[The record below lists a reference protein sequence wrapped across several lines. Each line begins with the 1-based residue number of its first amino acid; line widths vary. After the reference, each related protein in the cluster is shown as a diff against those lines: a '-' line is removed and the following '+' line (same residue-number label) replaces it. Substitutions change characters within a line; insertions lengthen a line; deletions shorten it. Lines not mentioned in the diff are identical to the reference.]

1 MKKAKHDWAGHVA
14 AIKTQGISISAYS
27 RQHNLA
33 LSTLYYW
40 QRKLQPATAGGAKVK
55 LVAATKPLSKFIA
68 LRVSAPECEV
78 QPITTGCTLVLNGA
92 MRLEMAALPDPQWL
106 AALWRCTHGVH

>member
-14 AIKTQGISISAYS
+14 AIKTPGISISAYS
-27 RQHNLA
+27 RQHKLA

-40 QRKLQPATAGGAKVK
+40 QRKLQPATSGGAKVK
-55 LVAATKPLSKFIA
+55 PVAATKPLSKFVA
-68 LRVSAPECEV
+68 LRVGPPVCEV
-78 QPITTGCTLVLNGA
+78 QPIASGCTLVLTGA
-92 MRLEMAALPDPQWL
+92 MRLEMTALPDPQWL